1 MKRRRDKRKNNVII
15 HGLKEPT
22 ATAADDR
29 RKEDCD
35 LAQEMLHKLS
45 CDDVSINHITRL
57 GPPSASRDAKPRPV
71 KLDLMSTESR
81 NRVLRNEKKLENISR
96 QFVYKDIYS
105 PGFDS
110 ERKGSSQDVGTG
122 TQSPEAVRRAKPD
135 YSEWQDSYQKDV
147 RLLDTQSSHT
157 LGNTNGIKCSL
168 YI

>member
-1 MKRRRDKRKNNVII
+1 LKRRRDKRKNNVII

-81 NRVLRNEKKLENISR
+81 NRVLRNEKNLKISA
-96 QFVYKDIYS
+96 
-105 PGFDS
+105 DS
-110 ERKGSSQDVGTG
+110 SCTRIFIHQDLTLRERV
-122 TQSPEAVRRAKPD
+122 VRRMLVQELKARK
-135 YSEWQDSYQKDV
+135 
-147 RLLDTQSSHT
+147 QSGEPN
-157 LGNTNGIKCSL
+157 LIIVNGRIVTKRM
-168 YI
+168 YGY